1 MKTFQPKIMSI
12 KSRSLRPQLF
22 IAFCLMSVIPI
33 LVLLNFIFPSIF
45 VQMDK
50 GLITGIVIVLSLFG
64 FVVIKRIVDS
74 IIFLNTEVRN
84 IAGGELS
91 HSIPVSREDEI
102 GELSQALN
110 QLTHHIRDNMDELKI
125 YGERTKDINVKIN
138 KQVVALNGVLQ
149 IGNLVSAK
157 TALKDIF
164 DATVARLVQ
173 VADAT
178 CAFVI
183 LKEGSRLEVV
193 AHSGLSGDCVVAA
206 KSPANE
212 YILTPFVS
220 AQGIVKLEIQD
231 LPTQKGGLLKLFNA
245 KNALVH
251 PLAIHGEPQ
260 GFLGI
265 ATSADNVSYGQDDAD
280 LLDVFAKQL
289 IIAIENDYLAK
300 KVEDLEIKDSLTDLY
315 NKRYMLTRLD
325 EEILRAISHQQP
337 CSFIL
342 LQIRDLKGLAEKS
355 GELAVEGLLRRAA
368 EVLKTNV
375 REFDRVGRMEF
386 DMFGL
391 VLPETNKKQAQ
402 EFSQQIKARVVS
414 ALTVSG
420 VIDKEQVIVSC
431 AENPIDGADSAILME
446 KARASL

>member
-1 MKTFQPKIMSI
+1 MKTFKPKVMSI

-33 LVLLNFIFPSIF
+33 LALLNFIFPSLCA
-45 VQMDK
+45 QMDK
-50 GLITGIVIVLSLFG
+50 GLIIGIVIILSLFG

-74 IIFLNTEVRN
+74 IILLNTEVRN

-91 HSIPVSREDEI
+91 HSIPISREDEI
-102 GELSQALN
+102 GELTSALN

-149 IGNLVSAK
+149 IGNLISAK

-164 DATVARLVQ
+164 DTTVSRLVQ

-178 CAFVI
+178 CAFII
-183 LKEGSRLEVV
+183 LKEGGRFEVA
-193 AHSGLSGDCVVAA
+193 AHSGLAGDCVMAA
-206 KSPANE
+206 KSAANE
-212 YILTPFVS
+212 YILIPLVS
-220 AQGIVKLEIQD
+220 SSGIVKLEVKD
-231 LPTQKGGLLKLFNA
+231 LPTQSGALLKLFQV
-245 KNALVH
+245 KNALIH
-251 PLAIHGEPQ
+251 PLTVHGVPR
-260 GFLGI
+260 GIMGI
-265 ATSADNVSYGQDDAD
+265 ATTSDSVSYGQDDAD

-300 KVEDLEIKDSLTDLY
+300 KVEDLEIVDPLTGLY
-315 NKRYMLTRLD
+315 NRRYMVARLD

-337 CSFIL
+337 CSLVL
-342 LQIRDLKGLAEKS
+342 LRVKELQGLCEKS
-355 GELAVEGLLRRAA
+355 GELAVEEVLRRAA
-368 EVLKTNV
+368 EILKSNV
-375 REFDRVGRMEF
+375 REFDRVGRVEF

-402 EFSQQIKARVVS
+402 EFSQQIRTRVVQ
-414 ALTVSG
+414 ALAASGAVS
-420 VIDKEQVIVSC
+420 KEQILVSC
-431 AENPIDGADSAILME
+431 AENPIDGSDAATLME
-446 KARASL
+446 KAQASL

>member
-1 MKTFQPKIMSI
+1 MKTFQPKAMSI

-45 VQMDK
+45 AQMDK
-50 GLITGIVIVLSLFG
+50 GLIIGIVIILSLFG

-74 IIFLNTEVRN
+74 IIILNSEVRN

-125 YGERTKDINVKIN
+125 YGERTKDINIKIN

-149 IGNLVSAK
+149 IGNLISAK

-173 VADAT
+173 VAEAT
-178 CAFVI
+178 CAFII
-183 LKEGSRLEVV
+183 LKEGDRFEVV

-206 KSPANE
+206 NSPAND
-212 YILTPFVS
+212 YILTPLVS
-220 AQGIVKLEIQD
+220 AKAIVKLEVKD
-231 LPTQKGGLLKLFNA
+231 LPTQRGGLLKLFNV
-245 KNALVH
+245 KNALIH
-251 PLAIHGEPQ
+251 PLEFHGQQQ
-260 GFLGI
+260 GLLGI
-265 ATSADNVSYGQDDAD
+265 TSPSEAVSYGQDDAD

-300 KVEDLEIKDSLTDLY
+300 KVQDLEIKDGLTDLY
-315 NKRYMLTRLD
+315 NRRYMLARLD

-337 CSFIL
+337 CSLVL
-342 LQIRDLKGLAEKS
+342 LQIKDLKGLSEKS
-355 GELAVEGLLRRAA
+355 GELAVEELLRRAA
-368 EVLKTNV
+368 EVLKANV
-375 REFDRVGRMEF
+375 REFDRVGRVEF
-386 DMFGL
+386 DIFGI

-402 EFSQQIKARVVS
+402 EFCQQIRARVVQTL
-414 ALTVSG
+414 AVSG
-420 VIDKEQVIVSC
+420 VIDKEQIIVSC
-431 AENPIDGADSAILME
+431 AENPIDGADSATLME